1 MSDNPVRIATRE
13 SPLALWQA
21 NSVRQQLM
29 ANNPGLVVEL
39 VPMTTKGDQIQHVA
53 LAKVGGKGLFIKELE
68 RALNDGR
75 ADIAVHSMKD
85 VTHDMPDGLTIST
98 VLEREDPHDALIS
111 TRYSDF
117 DSLPADAIVGT
128 CSPRRQAQL
137 RALKPKLRI
146 KDMRGN
152 VGTRLAKL
160 DSGDF
165 DATLLAC
172 AGLKR
177 LGLESRITQRIDPKQ
192 CLPAAGQGIIG
203 IQMRT
208 DDHRLHDILAPLHH
222 KPSATCL
229 AAERAVTAGLEGG
242 CSAPIAAFAQLDGDQ
257 LSMVARVIGLDGK
270 TLLETTQL
278 GVAGDAH
285 KIGTAAAKE
294 LLKQGAKQLLEEAE
308 LFHADTTTES

>member
-1 MSDNPVRIATRE
+1 MSNNTVRIATRE

-29 ANNPGLVVEL
+29 ANNPSLTVEL

-68 RALNDGR
+68 QALLDGR

-98 VLEREDPHDALIS
+98 VLQREDPQDALIS
-111 TRYSDF
+111 TTYSTF
-117 DSLPADAIVGT
+117 ENLPDDAVVGT

-137 RALKPKLRI
+137 RVLKPNLRI

-172 AGLKR
+172 AGLIR
-177 LGLESRITQRIDPKQ
+177 LGLESRITQRIDTIV

-203 IQMRT
+203 IQVRSA
-208 DDHRLHDILAPLHH
+208 DQRLIDILAPLHH
-222 KPSATCL
+222 QPSATCL

-242 CSAPIAAFAQLDGDQ
+242 CSAPIAALAQLDGNK
-257 LSMVARVIGLDGK
+257 LSMIARVIGLDGK
-270 TLLETTQL
+270 TLLETTQS
-278 GVAGDAH
+278 GNASDSH
-285 KIGTAAAKE
+285 RIGTTAAKD
-294 LLKQGAKQLLEEAE
+294 LLKQGARQLLEEAE
-308 LFHADTTTES
+308 LFHAGSTTN

>member
-1 MSDNPVRIATRE
+1 MSDNTVRIATRE

-21 NSVRQQLM
+21 NTVRQQLM
-29 ANNPGLVVEL
+29 ANNSGLVVEL

-68 RALNDGR
+68 RALLDGR

-98 VLEREDPHDALIS
+98 VLEREDPQDALIS
-111 TRYSDF
+111 TAYSSF
-117 DSLPADAIVGT
+117 ESLPDDAIIGT

-137 RALKPKLRI
+137 RAQKPNLRI

-172 AGLKR
+172 AGLMR
-177 LGLESRITQRIDPKQ
+177 LGLESRITQRIDTKV

-203 IQMRT
+203 IQLRSN
-208 DDHRLHDILAPLHH
+208 DQRLKDILAPLHH
-222 KPSATCL
+222 QPSATCL
-229 AAERAVTAGLEGG
+229 DAERAVTEGLEGG
-242 CSAPIAAFAQLDGDQ
+242 CSAPIAAFAQLDGDK
-257 LSMVARVIGLDGK
+257 LSMIARVIGLDGK
-270 TLLETTQL
+270 TLLETTQS
-278 GVAGDAH
+278 GHAHDAH

-308 LFHADTTTES
+308 LFYADATTNN

>member
-1 MSDNPVRIATRE
+1 MSDNTVRIATRE

-21 NSVRQQLM
+21 NTVRQQLM
-29 ANNPGLVVEL
+29 ANNPGLAVEL

-68 RALNDGR
+68 RALLDGR

-85 VTHDMPDGLTIST
+85 VTHDMPDSLTIST
-98 VLEREDPHDALIS
+98 VLQREDPQDALIS
-111 TRYSDF
+111 TTYNSF
-117 DSLPADAIVGT
+117 ESLPDDAIVGT

-172 AGLKR
+172 AGLMR
-177 LGLESRITQRIDPKQ
+177 LGLESRITQRIDTKV

-203 IQMRT
+203 IQT
-208 DDHRLHDILAPLHH
+208 RLSDQRLIDILEPLHH
-222 KPSATCL
+222 EPSATCL

-242 CSAPIAAFAQLDGDQ
+242 CSAPIAAFAQLEGSH
-257 LSMVARVIGLDGK
+257 LSIIARVIGLDGK
-270 TLLETTQL
+270 TLLETTHS
-278 GVAGDAH
+278 GDA
-285 KIGTAAAKE
+285 KAAQTIGSAAATE

-308 LFHADTTTES
+308 LLSADTTDN

>member
-1 MSDNPVRIATRE
+1 MSDPIRIATRE

-21 NSVRQQLM
+21 NTVRQQLM
-29 ANNPGLVVEL
+29 AQKPDLEVEL

-75 ADIAVHSMKD
+75 ADLAVHSMKD
-85 VTHDMPDGLTIST
+85 VTHDEPDGLIIST

-111 TRYSDF
+111 SRY
-117 DSLPADAIVGT
+117 DSVEALPDDAIVGT

-137 RALKPKLRI
+137 RALKPNLRI
-146 KDMRGN
+146 RDMRGN

-160 DSGDF
+160 DSGEF

-177 LGLESRITQRIDPKQ
+177 LKLESRITQRINTRL

-203 IQMRT
+203 IQIRRT
-208 DDHRLHDILAPLHH
+208 DEALQTQLAPLHH
-222 KPSATCL
+222 EPSAICL
-229 AAERAVTAGLEGG
+229 NAERAFAGALHGG
-242 CSAPIAAFAQLDGDQ
+242 CSAPIAALAELDGDK
-257 LSMVARVIGLDGK
+257 LTLVGRVIGLDGK
-270 TLLETTQL
+270 TLLETTQT
-278 GVAGDAH
+278 GSASDAIDMG
-285 KIGTAAAKE
+285 KRAAADVNEK
-294 LLKQGAKQLLEEAE
+294 GAQQLLEEAE
-308 LFHADTTTES
+308 RMQAEPDHT